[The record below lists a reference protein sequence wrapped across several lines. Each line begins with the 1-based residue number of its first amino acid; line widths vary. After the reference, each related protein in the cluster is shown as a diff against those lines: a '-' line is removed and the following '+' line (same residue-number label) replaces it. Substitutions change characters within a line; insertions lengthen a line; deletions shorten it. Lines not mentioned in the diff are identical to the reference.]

1 MAKHKV
7 ASVFPSL
14 YLLILTSLLSSCS
27 SAPTSNDP
35 RDPIENFNRSSW
47 RFTWDYADKYVTK
60 PLAESYVENV
70 SPDVRTGIYNMALN
84 LNEPA
89 TIINH
94 LLQAK
99 FTEAAKSAGRFTL
112 NSTIG
117 LLGFFDPASDFGWAR
132 HEEEFGEVLGSYGVG
147 DGPYVVIPAL
157 GPTSVRDEVGDYVDS
172 YYWPLAVMNFWPNL
186 VRVSV
191 LGLEKRAAIFEQETL
206 ITEAIDDY
214 EFVKNAY
221 FQSQRFKL
229 YDGNPP
235 MIVNKE
241 QEAELDAYL
250 NELESN

>member
-117 LLGFFDPASDFGWAR
+117 LLGFFDPASRAGILPLQWHPSNR
-132 HEEEFGEVLGSYGVG
+132 QT
-147 DGPYVVIPAL
+147 
-157 GPTSVRDEVGDYVDS
+157 PTS
-172 YYWPLAVMNFWPNL
+172 
-186 VRVSV
+186 RVHSAEA
-191 LGLEKRAAIFEQETL
+191 LLPARCRAFFRNSWHSIVTG
-206 ITEAIDDY
+206 
-214 EFVKNAY
+214 
-221 FQSQRFKL
+221 QSFAFL
-229 YDGNPP
+229 PD
-235 MIVNKE
+235 
-241 QEAELDAYL
+241 
-250 NELESN
+250 